1 MGQVVLDLG
10 KELVGFLIQINNLE
24 MWETI
29 IIHEALDRIITLL
42 KASIGIK
49 ARVSEIEGRI
59 SEAIK
64 AKASSKAR
72 IVLIEEI
79 RIGEIKMEIISHS
92 KQVDTNQIGRTWIEE
107 AINLTYQRVTN
118 LPVFFAEI
126 IIGTYP
132 ASLKKEANVL
142 ECMDLIKKK
151 KSNGYYI
158 LMKCLLQSQANLV
171 SFNWME
177 KII

>member
-1 MGQVVLDLG
+1 MGQVVLDSG
-10 KELVGFLIQINNLE
+10 MELVGFLIQINNLE

-29 IIHEALDRIITLL
+29 IIHEAQGRIITLL

-49 ARVSEIEGRI
+49 ARASEIEGII

-79 RIGEIKMEIISHS
+79 RIGAIKMEIISHS
-92 KQVDTNQIGRTWIEE
+92 KQVDTSQIGRTWIEE
-107 AINLTYQRVTN
+107 AINLTCQRVTN

-126 IIGTYP
+126 IIGICL

-158 LMKCLLQSQANLV
+158 STKFQRQSQVSLV
-171 SFNWME
+171 SFKWME
-177 KII
+177 RII